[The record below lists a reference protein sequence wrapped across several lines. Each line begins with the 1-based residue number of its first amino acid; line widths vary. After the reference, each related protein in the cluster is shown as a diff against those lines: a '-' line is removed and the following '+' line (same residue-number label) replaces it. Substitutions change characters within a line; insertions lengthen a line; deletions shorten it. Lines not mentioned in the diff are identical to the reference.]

1 MLTHPLL
8 LLYKFAFGFLD
19 ISLFLKIIEKEDE
32 SYSEYNHR
40 YRPELRGRDTGYE
53 LSSVISANELEKES
67 EDSVGDEV
75 DAHIMSEIKLQKQEE
90 HYSEE
95 NEQERRLIEL
105 SRMNGVRQRRELNSE
120 EGVSLDSVAA
130 TRKEASDS
138 AEAVRDSDT
147 AGHERE
153 YIDQSAV
160 KPGSCDEINYQE
172 GNDSTDKTAHKG
184 HALSEFE
191 ACRRVLD
198 IVIYRLE
205 ERCRGKADDDR
216 TYSEKEG
223 EIQEALADSKLFA
236 PEGKRYKGAEYANGD
251 HNTIH
256 IYNAKE
262 YRLW

>member
-53 LSSVISANELEKES
+53 LSSVVSANELEKES

-105 SRMNGVRQRRELNSE
+105 SRMNGVRQCRELNSE
-120 EGVSLDSVAA
+120 EGVGRDTVATA
-130 TRKEASDS
+130 RKEASDTS
-138 AEAVRDSDT
+138 ECVEQRN
-147 AGHERE
+147 
-153 YIDQSAV
+153 Y
-160 KPGSCDEINYQE
+160 GS
-172 GNDSTDKTAHKG
+172 H
-184 HALSEFE
+184 
-191 ACRRVLD
+191 
-198 IVIYRLE
+198 
-205 ERCRGKADDDR
+205 
-216 TYSEKEG
+216 
-223 EIQEALADSKLFA
+223 
-236 PEGKRYKGAEYANGD
+236 
-251 HNTIH
+251 
-256 IYNAKE
+256 
-262 YRLW
+262 